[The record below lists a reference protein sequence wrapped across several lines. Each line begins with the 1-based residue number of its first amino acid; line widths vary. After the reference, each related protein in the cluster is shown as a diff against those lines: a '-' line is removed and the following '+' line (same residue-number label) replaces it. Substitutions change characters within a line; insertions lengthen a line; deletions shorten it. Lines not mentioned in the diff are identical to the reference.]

1 MIFRAFRGPLEP
13 ESATASGEA
22 RARATVLAITI
33 AEVEKTKKAVDKA
46 KEDALKA
53 AAEASVAAAAA
64 LETQT
69 NALNAVSFISADGN
83 IITAAQVARA
93 SVSAS
98 QATVNA
104 FNAMQ
109 LYTEACD
116 RAADAKS
123 LFEEALARVKN
134 IASTAATPWG
144 PLGAL

>member
-1 MIFRAFRGPLEP
+1 M
-13 ESATASGEA
+13 
-22 RARATVLAITI
+22 LAITI
-33 AEVEKTKKAVDKA
+33 AEVEKTEKAVDKA

-53 AAEASVAAAAA
+53 AAEASVAAAA

-134 IASTAATPWG
+134 TASTAATPWG

>member
-22 RARATVLAITI
+22 RARANVLAITI

-53 AAEASVAAAAA
+53 AAEASVAAAA

-134 IASTAATPWG
+134 TASTAATPWG

>member
-1 MIFRAFRGPLEP
+1 M
-13 ESATASGEA
+13 
-22 RARATVLAITI
+22 LAITI

-53 AAEASVAAAAA
+53 AAEASVAAAA

-83 IITAAQVARA
+83 IITADQVARA
-93 SVSAS
+93 SVAAA

-134 IASTAATPWG
+134 TASTAATPWG
-144 PLGAL
+144 PLGALFGSRLKLF